1 MYEYAPDFYSYLA
14 PLALRSADRV
24 VPHLAA
30 ALPIASVADFG
41 CGQGAWLRV
50 WRATGAAVLGVDGP
64 YVDRSRLLI
73 EAGEFRAADLGE
85 RIDLGRR
92 FDLVQSL
99 EVAEHLPQAKAQ
111 QFIDTLCRH
120 SACILFSAAVP
131 GQGGEQHVNEQ
142 PLSYWRALFRDNGYA
157 AVDYLRPLVF
167 ADREIQWWY
176 RYNTILYVTDEKLAA
191 LREPFRAARIAEDE
205 SLPDYY
211 PLPHRVR
218 NAIVR
223 RLPEAAAS
231 RLARIKSAAA
241 ARRGGYRLGARG

>member
-1 MYEYAPDFYSYLA
+1 MYEYAADFYSYLA

-64 YVDRSRLLI
+64 YVDRSGLLI
-73 EAGEFRAADLGE
+73 EAEEFRAADLGE

-99 EVAEHLPQAKAQ
+99 EVAEHLPQAKAR

-131 GQGGEQHVNEQ
+131 GQGGEQHINEQ

-191 LREPFRAARIAEDE
+191 LPEPFRAARIADE
-205 SLPDYY
+205 RPLRNYY
-211 PLPHRVR
+211 PLGHRLRNVLVR
-218 NAIVR
+218 K
-223 RLPEAAAS
+223 LPGNTAN
-231 RLARIKSAAA
+231 RLARLKSSLA
-241 ARRGGYRLGARG
+241 ARRGG